1 MTYVSR
7 LFMVF
12 LLHFFGIVNLLNEI
26 KKSAERVTERGRS
39 DKQTPLNGQHV
50 LSARR
55 GFLQSFTLPKLP
67 LIRPSFMTAG
77 E

>member
-12 LLHFFGIVNLLNEI
+12 LLNFFGIVNLLNEI

-39 DKQTPLNGQHV
+39 ETDPIKWTTCAQSATWLSTELYPTQTPPDPPQLYD
-50 LSARR
+50 RR
-55 GFLQSFTLPKLP
+55 
-67 LIRPSFMTAG
+67 
-77 E
+77 